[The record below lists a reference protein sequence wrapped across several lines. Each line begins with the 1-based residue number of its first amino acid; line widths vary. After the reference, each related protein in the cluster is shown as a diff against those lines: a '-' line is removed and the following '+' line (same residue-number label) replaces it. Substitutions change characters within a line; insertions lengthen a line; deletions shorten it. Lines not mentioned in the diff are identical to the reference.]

1 MNAPGGSE
9 SLPGLVGKAAI
20 VLALAEKKKSPAR
33 NQCWSIE
40 DQPVLAFL
48 AEVSMQQRF
57 VTTIREIP
65 LTLTWFLTW
74 SINPLIFTLLRHL
87 GARAWKTRN
96 SVGARQLVRGHRPA
110 GAVPSGTRG
119 RHTPVLA

>member
-1 MNAPGGSE
+1 MNSPGGSD
-9 SLPGLVGKAAI
+9 SLPGRVGKPEI
-20 VLALAEKKKSPAR
+20 LLARAEKKKSPAR
-33 NQCWSIE
+33 NQCCSTG
-40 DQPVLAFL
+40 DQAGLAFL

-96 SVGARQLVRGHRPA
+96 SAR
-110 GAVPSGTRG
+110 SI
-119 RHTPVLA
+119 